1 MISDTRVA
9 SERILLER
17 SNRIQYGNLLTL
29 PIADGGILA
38 DATAAAV
45 ELKAALEQLRDAQR
59 RGDFS
64 AFGAALD
71 RLQQAVD
78 AYLTSGGDD
87 GHRPG
92 SREAVQAFTSRDS
105 VVGP

>member
-1 MISDTRVA
+1 MISDTRVRLRPHPVRTI
-9 SERILLER
+9 EQNPVRH
-17 SNRIQYGNLLTL
+17 LLTL
-29 PIADGGILA
+29 PIADGGVLA

-45 ELKAALEQLRDAQR
+45 GPEAALEQLRDAQR

-78 AYLTSGGDD
+78 AYLTSGG
-87 GHRPG
+87 
-92 SREAVQAFTSRDS
+92 
-105 VVGP
+105 

>member
-1 MISDTRVA
+1 MTLGTVRLSGAIRVRQIRPRTASAPTR
-9 SERILLER
+9 RHPPDPP
-17 SNRIQYGNLLTL
+17 T
-29 PIADGGILA
+29 A
-38 DATAAAV
+38 DATAAV

-78 AYLTSGGDD
+78 ADLTSGG
-87 GHRPG
+87 
-92 SREAVQAFTSRDS
+92 
-105 VVGP
+105 

>member
-9 SERILLER
+9 SERTLFER

-29 PIADGGILA
+29 PIADGDVLA

-45 ELKAALEQLRDAQR
+45 ELKAALEQPA
-59 RGDFS
+59 
-64 AFGAALD
+64 
-71 RLQQAVD
+71 
-78 AYLTSGGDD
+78 TPSGGATSVRSVPPSTASSKRSMPTSPPGDD
-87 GHRPG
+87 RHRPG

>member
-1 MISDTRVA
+1 MISDTRVRLRTHPA
-9 SERILLER
+9 RTIEQNPVRH
-17 SNRIQYGNLLTL
+17 LLTL
-29 PIADGGILA
+29 PIADGGVLA

-78 AYLTSGGDD
+78 AYLTSGG
-87 GHRPG
+87 
-92 SREAVQAFTSRDS
+92 
-105 VVGP
+105 